1 MLILQNLLLT
11 LCTVLSTV
19 SSAAGLIRVFGYEG
33 GDVRVSCP
41 YGEGFGRHQKY
52 LCKNS
57 CGYRDFLIKSSE
69 KNKTKYSIYDDKR
82 TRAFTVIISDL
93 HFDDAG
99 KYWCGVTRVG
109 RDLYTEVKLEVRP
122 VYQHQSSTMKTITT
136 TPSYYEELT
145 EVYHHQSSTVK
156 TIITTTPPY
165 YEKLNEARSSVSSA
179 GGLIRVFGYESRDV
193 RVSCPYGRGYERHQK
208 YLCKNNCGYSEILV
222 RTSQTNKTK
231 YSINDDKTT
240 TIFTVII
247 SDLCFD
253 DAGTYWC
260 GVTRV
265 GRDLYTEVKLEVR
278 PDSCC
283 NTVNK
288 IHSNKE
294 SSASISCSYDSESVN
309 NLMFVCRGNRPST
322 CLQQALI
329 TSNITQNGRF
339 RLVDERKSR
348 IFRVTIS
355 SLTLKDSG
363 LYLCGVQRNSGLDVF
378 SAVQLEVKEWCC
390 VKTINMSGS
399 VGRPVTFQCPSPP
412 QHHNDTMVLCKGHP
426 VNNCTDTM
434 NQSRFTLQNVS
445 PSSFSV
451 TITKL
456 EAGDAGTYW
465 CRSDPEASVGNYTHF
480 HLSVDE
486 ANHEHSDASVFALF
500 ALPAV
505 MLVVMV
511 LVKVYKNKC
520 HKK

>member
-1 MLILQNLLLT
+1 MWILQNLLI

-41 YGEGFGRHQKY
+41 YGEGFGKHQKY

-82 TRAFTVIISDL
+82 TRVFTVIISDL

-99 KYWCGVTRVG
+99 KYWCGVTRIG

-122 VYQHQSSTMKTITT
+122 
-136 TPSYYEELT
+136 
-145 EVYHHQSSTVK
+145 VYHHQSSTVK
-156 TIITTTPPY
+156 TIITTTPLY
-165 YEKLNEARSSVSSA
+165 YEKLNEAARSSVSSA

-193 RVSCPYGRGYERHQK
+193 RVSCPYGRGYEGHQK
-208 YLCKNNCGYSEILV
+208 YLCKNDCGYSEILV
-222 RTSQTNKTK
+222 RTAQKNKTK

-240 TIFTVII
+240 RIFTVII

-288 IHSNKE
+288 IHSIE
-294 SSASISCSYDSESVN
+294 EGSASISCPYDTESVN

-339 RLVDERKSR
+339 RLIDERKSR
-348 IFRVTIS
+348 IFTLTIS
-355 SLTLKDSG
+355 SLMLKDSG

-390 VKTINMSGS
+390 VKTIKMSGS

-412 QHHNDTMVLCKGHP
+412 QHHNDTMLLCKGHA
-426 VNNCTDTM
+426 VNNCTDMM

>member
-1 MLILQNLLLT
+1 MLILQNLLLI

-19 SSAAGLIRVFGYEG
+19 SSAAGLIHVFGYEG

-41 YGEGFGRHQKY
+41 YGEGFWRHQKY

-165 YEKLNEARSSVSSA
+165 YEKVNEARSSVSSA

-193 RVSCPYGRGYERHQK
+193 SVSCPYGRGYEGHQK
-208 YLCKNNCGYSEILV
+208 YLCKNDCGYSKILV
-222 RTSQTNKTK
+222 RTAQKNKTK

-240 TIFTVII
+240 RIFTVII

-278 PDSCC
+278 P
-283 NTVNK
+283 
-288 IHSNKE
+288 
-294 SSASISCSYDSESVN
+294 
-309 NLMFVCRGNRPST
+309 
-322 CLQQALI
+322 
-329 TSNITQNGRF
+329 
-339 RLVDERKSR
+339 
-348 IFRVTIS
+348 
-355 SLTLKDSG
+355 
-363 LYLCGVQRNSGLDVF
+363 VF
-378 SAVQLEVKEWCC
+378 PHHC
-390 VKTINMSGS
+390 VM
-399 VGRPVTFQCPSPP
+399 
-412 QHHNDTMVLCKGHP
+412 H
-426 VNNCTDTM
+426 
-434 NQSRFTLQNVS
+434 
-445 PSSFSV
+445 
-451 TITKL
+451 
-456 EAGDAGTYW
+456 
-465 CRSDPEASVGNYTHF
+465 
-480 HLSVDE
+480 
-486 ANHEHSDASVFALF
+486 
-500 ALPAV
+500 
-505 MLVVMV
+505 
-511 LVKVYKNKC
+511 
-520 HKK
+520 